1 LIFEGT
7 RTIELDG
14 RRENS
19 DTW

>member
-7 RTIELDG
+7 RTIELDD